1 MNSKEV
7 KEILAKVLEIDIAT
21 IFDNATQKDIA
32 KWDSLQHLN
41 LIVEIFLYRYNKNV
55 FKKIA
60 MRHAQNWTRLEG
72 CGGGKSE
79 CKSVHQSISE
89 TQKMLCGCNCSYI
102 IFFSPLI
109 FLCIQR

>member
-41 LIVEIFLYRYNKNV
+41 LIVEIEDKYD
-55 FKKIA
+55 ISIDP
-60 MRHAQNWTRLEG
+60 ED
-72 CGGGKSE
+72 
-79 CKSVHQSISE
+79 ISE
-89 TQKMLCGCNCSYI
+89 MLSIDKI
-102 IFFSPLI
+102 IEMI
-109 FLCIQR
+109 KKYKHV

>member
-41 LIVEIFLYRYNKNV
+41 LIVEIEDKYDISIDPEDISDMLSIDKIIEII
-55 FKKIA
+55 KKYK
-60 MRHAQNWTRLEG
+60 H
-72 CGGGKSE
+72 
-79 CKSVHQSISE
+79 V
-89 TQKMLCGCNCSYI
+89 
-102 IFFSPLI
+102 
-109 FLCIQR
+109 

>member
-41 LIVEIFLYRYNKNV
+41 LIVEIEDKYD
-55 FKKIA
+55 ISIDP
-60 MRHAQNWTRLEG
+60 ED
-72 CGGGKSE
+72 
-79 CKSVHQSISE
+79 ISE
-89 TQKMLCGCNCSYI
+89 MLSIEKI
-102 IFFSPLI
+102 IEI
-109 FLCIQR
+109 IKKYKHV

>member
-41 LIVEIFLYRYNKNV
+41 LIVEIEDKYN
-55 FKKIA
+55 ISIDP
-60 MRHAQNWTRLEG
+60 ED
-72 CGGGKSE
+72 
-79 CKSVHQSISE
+79 ISE
-89 TQKMLCGCNCSYI
+89 MLSIEKI
-102 IFFSPLI
+102 IEI
-109 FLCIQR
+109 IKKYKHV